1 MLKVEQREFW
11 SDTSF
16 RGSAAVLAPPEPPAP
31 FPEEPDLP
39 LVEPPAALRGRA
51 DILSR
56 IEEDPGHDLF
66 EDIYLT
72 SPVECEASTPPEEKA
87 PEEPSESAGYWKNR
101 ASATNAPYAQ
111 QSSAGPRFNM
121 ARFLSL
127 TGSLDSG
134 DRDDRWFV
142 LPRRR
147 FRPHPELGIK
157 HTDVPDTLKDLR
169 LSSRNFSLVS
179 FLRGF
184 GRLSS

>member
-1 MLKVEQREFW
+1 MRKAEQKEFW

-16 RGSAAVLAPPEPPAP
+16 RASSAVLDPPEQPTR
-31 FPEEPDLP
+31 FRDEPDPP
-39 LVEPPAALRGRA
+39 LVEPRAALRERA
-51 DILSR
+51 RILNR
-56 IEEDPGHDLF
+56 IEEDPGPDLF
-66 EDIYLT
+66 EGVYRT
-72 SPVECEASTPPEEKA
+72 SAGDEDAPPALDTTAAED
-87 PEEPSESAGYWKNR
+87 PSEPEGYWKHR
-101 ASATNAPYAQ
+101 ASRANAPYAQ
-111 QSSAGPRFNM
+111 RSSSGPRFNM

-157 HTDVPDTLKDLR
+157 HGDAPDTLKDLR
-169 LSSRNFSLVS
+169 LSSRRFNLVS
-179 FLRGF
+179 FFRGF